1 MPKIKLKQKKKAAMR
16 AAKDEEG
23 VSETEEIELL
33 LERCKKEAPD
43 EGVQGTSNGALRFD
57 SLPISRNTLM
67 ALDNAKFEICTEIQ
81 AAAIPHAL
89 AGRDILGAAKTGSG
103 KTLAFIIPVIE
114 RLYTERWTR
123 DDGLGALIISPTR
136 ELAMQIFEVL
146 RVVGKKHDF
155 SAGLVTGGKKEY
167 QEEQGMITMMN
178 ILVATP
184 GRLLAH
190 LEETAGFDSSML
202 QLLVLDEADRILDM
216 GFQAQLD
223 GILGYLPSTRQT
235 MLFSATQTKSIK
247 DLARLSLKKA
257 QYLAVRDK
265 KGGLGG
271 ELGVTSAS
279 LGEGNGEEGAG
290 EDAGDDESGAGKLH
304 QSYVVVKLQDK
315 LDVLFSFIKSHLK
328 HKIIIFFSTCSQCRF
343 VHEIFRGMQPGIPLT
358 ALHGKIK
365 QERRTLIYQ
374 DFSRRQHACMLAT
387 DIAARGL
394 DFPDVNWVIQVDA
407 PEDPAMYIH
416 RVGRTARHTA
426 AGRAMLMLTEQ
437 EKDPMLALLAAKKIQ
452 VKRLTV
458 NPKRAFSVA
467 NKAASL
473 LAREPDYRLLAKKSF
488 TGYLRSLLLLP
499 HLAWDFSKIDYD
511 AFARSLGL
519 GITPPLPKGVA
530 EAAENGGRPVAV
542 GSKAKGKTGDL
553 GDTQA
558 EANGVVNGNAVGQAL
573 RAEIRSKKN
582 VNRGLD
588 KLKRQIKETKLRK
601 KIEKGLRAR
610 GIDPEGEEGTALVE
624 AMQKELRDKE
634 AGAVAAANNKAPPAS
649 AFHTAEG
656 EDDEDDDKFLV
667 KKSKNSG
674 DDAASRQRQRQ
685 EDLAAIA
692 AFERDA
698 GLSMKKKKSK
708 DKPLKISAEGVAK
721 AVLRAD
727 QTASGGSI
735 GAGKNKRKIRFDED
749 GEAIDDGVSIYDKS
763 HAPEEAGADT
773 AEIDEYTR
781 KVKQRVDAGRTEDNL
796 RERERVKAKRQKK
809 KEQGRARKGDGDE
822 ESDGSEAPRLGGY
835 DSGSGGDSGGKYGM
849 SVDSDGS
856 DNDSDDAAAL
866 ERKALSMMS

>member
-1 MPKIKLKQKKKAAMR
+1 MPKIKLKNKKKAAMK
-16 AAKDEEG
+16 AAKEDEGPDEA
-23 VSETEEIELL
+23 EEIEIL
-33 LERCKKEAPD
+33 LERCKQEAPA
-43 EGVQGTSNGALRFD
+43 EGVQGTSGGTLRFD
-57 SLPISRNTLM
+57 SMPISRNTLK
-67 ALDNAKFEICTEIQ
+67 ALGNARFETCTEIQ

-103 KTLAFIIPVIE
+103 KTLAFIIPVVE

-146 RVVGKKHDF
+146 RVVGKKHEF

-167 QEEQGMITMMN
+167 EEEQALITSMN

-190 LEETAGFDSSML
+190 LEETAGFDSSGL

-235 MLFSATQTKSIK
+235 MLFSATQTKSVK

-271 ELGVTSAS
+271 ELGITSTS
-279 LGEGNGEEGAG
+279 TEEGADKDG
-290 EDAGDDESGAGKLH
+290 EDGEGENESGAGKLH

-437 EKDPMLALLAAKKIQ
+437 EKEPMLALLSAKKIQ
-452 VKRLTV
+452 VKKLTV

-499 HLAWDFSKIDYD
+499 HLTWDFSKIDYD

-530 EAAENGGRPVAV
+530 EALENGGRPVV
-542 GSKAKGKTGDL
+542 SSSKGKGKGNSKAGDDKD
-553 GDTQA
+553 GDVA
-558 EANGVVNGNAVGQAL
+558 DGNSVGQEL

-588 KLKRQIKETKLRK
+588 KLKRQIKEAKQKK
-601 KIEKGLRAR
+601 KIERALRTR
-610 GIDPEGEEGTALVE
+610 GIDPAGEEGAAMVE
-624 AMQKELRDKE
+624 AMLAELRAKE
-634 AGAVAAANNKAPPAS
+634 AGGASAKDGGDAPSAS
-649 AFHTAEG
+649 AFHQG
-656 EDDEDDDKFLV
+656 GVDDDNDDGDFLV
-667 KKSKNSG
+667 KKSGSSSG
-674 DDAASRQRQRQ
+674 DASAQQRQRE

-692 AFERDA
+692 ASQREA

-727 QTASGGSI
+727 QTAAGGTA

-749 GEAIDDGVSIYDKS
+749 GEAIDDGMNIYDKS
-763 HAPEEAGADT
+763 EAADEDAGADA

-781 KVKQRVDAGRTEDNL
+781 QVKQRVDAGRPEDNV
-796 RERERVKAKRQKK
+796 RERERVKTKRQKK
-809 KEQGRARKGDGDE
+809 KDQIRGKREDGD
-822 ESDGSEAPRLGGY
+822 SDEDNDAPRLGGSNS
-835 DSGSGGDSGGKYGM
+835 SGDDGGDDRMVVARDDS
-849 SVDSDGS
+849 DSDGDS
-856 DNDSDDAAAL
+856 NDASAL
-866 ERKALSMMS
+866 ERRALSMMS